1 LEERLKE
8 IMAQVFDVPNESI
21 NNDSSPDTIENWD
34 SVNHMNLVLA
44 LEQAF
49 GISFEPDEIIEMM
62 NFELILVIFKDKGI
76 C

>member
-1 LEERLKE
+1 MEERLKE

>member
-1 LEERLKE
+1 
-8 IMAQVFDVPNESI
+8 MAQVFDVPNESI

-49 GISFEPDEIIEMM
+49 SISFEPDEIIEMM

>member
-1 LEERLKE
+1 
-8 IMAQVFDVPNESI
+8 MAQVFDVPNESI

>member
-1 LEERLKE
+1 MEERLKE

-49 GISFEPDEIIEMM
+49 SISFEPDEIIEMM

>member
-1 LEERLKE
+1 MEERLKE
-8 IMAQVFDVPNESI
+8 IMSQVFDVPKESI
-21 NNDSSPDTIENWD
+21 NNDSSPDTIDNWD

-62 NFELILVIFKDKGI
+62 NFELVLVILRDKEI
-76 C
+76 

>member
-1 LEERLKE
+1 
-8 IMAQVFDVPNESI
+8 MSQVFDVPKESI
-21 NNDSSPDTIENWD
+21 NNDSSPDTIDNWD

-62 NFELILVIFKDKGI
+62 NFELVLVILRDKEI
-76 C
+76 

>member
-1 LEERLKE
+1 MEERLKE

-62 NFELILVIFKDKGI
+62 NFELVLVILRDKEI
-76 C
+76 

>member
-49 GISFEPDEIIEMM
+49 SISFEPDEIIEMM

>member
-1 LEERLKE
+1 MEERLKE

-49 GISFEPDEIIEMM
+49 SISFEPDEIIEMM
-62 NFELILVIFKDKGI
+62 NFELILIILKDKGI

>member
-1 LEERLKE
+1 
-8 IMAQVFDVPNESI
+8 MAQVFDVPNESI

-62 NFELILVIFKDKGI
+62 NFELVLVILRDKEI
-76 C
+76 

>member
-1 LEERLKE
+1 
-8 IMAQVFDVPNESI
+8 M
-21 NNDSSPDTIENWD
+21 
-34 SVNHMNLVLA
+34 NHMNLVLA